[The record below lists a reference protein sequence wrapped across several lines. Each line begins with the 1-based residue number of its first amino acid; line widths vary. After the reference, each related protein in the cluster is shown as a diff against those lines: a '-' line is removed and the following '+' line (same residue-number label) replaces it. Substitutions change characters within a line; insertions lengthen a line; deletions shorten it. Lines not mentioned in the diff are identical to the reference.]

1 MVKLV
6 FLGLAGLLAAIAG
19 AVVLWPLF
27 RDKQQR
33 YLGGV
38 LVALMAVSTWF
49 LYQWLGTPAALQPL
63 PVVAAPKTLE
73 EGVAQLQAVLER
85 EPQRLEGWVLLAHSQ
100 AELGRLDEAA
110 AAWVRALELAPENPL
125 LLLEAAQAR
134 MQAQAQF
141 LLDDTAVQWLQ
152 QAYDLAPDNERV
164 VWLLGVARHQRGEPA
179 QAVQLW
185 ESLLPRLP
193 AEAANPLREQ
203 INAVRAASGL
213 LADTGSDDAS
223 ATNSTFP
230 NANIGVH
237 TISVQ
242 ITLDQTLKT
251 RATAATDTVFI
262 IARLV
267 DGPPMPVAVQRH
279 RARAIPPTI
288 ILSDADSPMPTQNL
302 SALSEVEV
310 IVRLSASGLAA
321 RQEGDIESTPIR
333 VHLPTDTPLLI
344 PLHAP

>member
-6 FLGLAGLLAAIAG
+6 FLGLAGLLASIAG

-33 YLGGV
+33 YLGGI
-38 LVALMAVSTWF
+38 LVALMAMSTWG

-110 AAWVRALELAPENPL
+110 AAWVRALQLAPENPL

-141 LLDDTAVQWLQ
+141 LLDDTAVQWLL

-193 AEAANPLREQ
+193 AEAANALREQ
-203 INAVRAASGL
+203 IHAVRAASGL
-213 LADTGSDDAS
+213 LADTGSDDDS
-223 ATNSTFP
+223 AAISNIP
-230 NANIGVH
+230 NTGTH

-288 ILSDADSPMPTQNL
+288 VLSDADSPMPTQNL